1 MTDVVVVGAGPAGLM
16 LAGELATAGV
26 DVEILERRT
35 TQDLAG
41 TRARGFHA
49 RTIEILDQRGLAE
62 RFLAEGTTVQ
72 ALSFAGTPL
81 EMAELPT
88 RHPYTLALGQAPVER
103 VLLGWVEE
111 LGVPVRRDAEVT
123 GFAQDDSGVDVRLAD
138 GGCVRTAYLVG
149 ADGGR
154 SRVRK
159 EAGIDF
165 VGAEPTRSYLIAE
178 VEVTE
183 EIQAGMRLD
192 EVGVHAMNVMPE
204 GTVGLVE
211 TERELHTDEPTLAEL
226 ADALRAYYGTDFGVH
241 SPRWMSRFT
250 DATRQAAA
258 YRSGR
263 VLIAG
268 DAAHTHPPTGGQGI
282 GLGLQDAVNLGWKLV
297 QVVQGVSPERL
308 LDSYQAERHP
318 ATARVLKNVMVQASL
333 QRQDARTDAV
343 RDTFAELLADE
354 GARNRLAAML
364 TGLDV
369 RHDLGEGHPLLGR
382 RMPDVDLETDDGS
395 RRAFELLHD
404 ARHVLLDLT
413 DTGLEVEAGT
423 DRVRHVRARAADTWE
438 VPVVGTVE
446 APAALLVRPDGHV
459 AWVSDGT
466 AAGLEDVLR
475 TWCGVR

>member
-1 MTDVVVVGAGPAGLM
+1 M
-16 LAGELATAGV
+16 
-26 DVEILERRT
+26 
-35 TQDLAG
+35 
-41 TRARGFHA
+41 
-49 RTIEILDQRGLAE
+49 
-62 RFLAEGTTVQ
+62 
-72 ALSFAGTPL
+72 
-81 EMAELPT
+81 
-88 RHPYTLALGQAPVER
+88 
-103 VLLGWVEE
+103 
-111 LGVPVRRDAEVT
+111 
-123 GFAQDDSGVDVRLAD
+123 
-138 GGCVRTAYLVG
+138 
-149 ADGGR
+149 
-154 SRVRK
+154 
-159 EAGIDF
+159 
-165 VGAEPTRSYLIAE
+165 
-178 VEVTE
+178 
-183 EIQAGMRLD
+183 
-192 EVGVHAMNVMPE
+192 
-204 GTVGLVE
+204 
-211 TERELHTDEPTLAEL
+211 
-226 ADALRAYYGTDFGVH
+226 
-241 SPRWMSRFT
+241 
-250 DATRQAAA
+250 
-258 YRSGR
+258 
-263 VLIAG
+263 
-268 DAAHTHPPTGGQGI
+268 
-282 GLGLQDAVNLGWKLV
+282 

-413 DTGLEVEAGT
+413 DTGLEVGAGT

>member
-1 MTDVVVVGAGPAGLM
+1 MTDVVVAGAGPAGLM

-183 EIQAGMRLD
+183 EIQPGMRLD

-211 TERELHTDEPTLAEL
+211 TERELHTDELTLAEL

-282 GLGLQDAVNLGWKLV
+282 GLGLVAVEQALRRDALHDLHELPAEVDRVL
-297 QVVQGVSPERL
+297 
-308 LDSYQAERHP
+308 QAERHP

-413 DTGLEVEAGT
+413 DTGLEVGAGT

>member
-1 MTDVVVVGAGPAGLM
+1 MTDVVVAGAGPAGLM

-81 EMAELPT
+81 EVADLPT

-354 GARNRLAAML
+354 GARNRLAARL

-404 ARHVLLDLT
+404 GRHVLLDLT
-413 DTGLEVEAGT
+413 DTGLEVGAGT

-446 APAALLVRPDGHV
+446 ATAALLVRPDGHV